1 MTRVYLGLGTNLG
14 DKPANLHRAVRL
26 IAERVGQVVAV
37 SSFHA
42 TEPWGFES
50 AHSFLNAA
58 CAVDTTLPPLALLQ
72 ATQAI
77 ERDMG
82 RKEKSVDGNYADRLI
97 DIDILLYGDE
107 QVSLPGLTIPHPLM
121 RERDFVMVPLS
132 EVLSADNQLLK

>member
-1 MTRVYLGLGTNLG
+1 
-14 DKPANLHRAVRL
+14 
-26 IAERVGQVVAV
+26 
-37 SSFHA
+37 
-42 TEPWGFES
+42 
-50 AHSFLNAA
+50 
-58 CAVDTTLPPLALLQ
+58 VDTTLPPLALLQ

-82 RKEKSVDGNYADRLI
+82 RKEKSVDGRYADRLI